1 MSFGE
6 RVQQTQTVVDTLEEM
21 LWTQPIILQRLA
33 HVAFGAENVLPRAI
47 HQIIRFTRTPTVR
60 HIRYSPDAFVVDR
73 RVPEKTYLLEYKCTQ
88 TPLYSRSRIQKIG
101 SNSPRPEID
110 WQDIGQW
117 EAEAFDN

>member
-88 TPLYSRSRIQKIG
+88 TPLYSRSRI
-101 SNSPRPEID
+101 
-110 WQDIGQW
+110 
-117 EAEAFDN
+117 